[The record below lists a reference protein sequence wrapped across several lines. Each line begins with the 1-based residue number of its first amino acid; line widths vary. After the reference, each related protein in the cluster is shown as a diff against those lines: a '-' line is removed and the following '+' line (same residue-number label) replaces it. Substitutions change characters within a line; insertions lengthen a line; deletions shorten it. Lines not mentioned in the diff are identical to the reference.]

1 MCIFS
6 IYYINRNTC
15 TLKPLFLRVW
25 RVTRIM
31 LSNAFVFSPPRKCRV
46 FIDSQEKEMLRR
58 TTDPFIGE
66 WDAVM
71 KLQAAKD

>member
-1 MCIFS
+1 
-6 IYYINRNTC
+6 
-15 TLKPLFLRVW
+15 
-25 RVTRIM
+25 
-31 LSNAFVFSPPRKCRV
+31 V

>member
-1 MCIFS
+1 
-6 IYYINRNTC
+6 
-15 TLKPLFLRVW
+15 
-25 RVTRIM
+25 M